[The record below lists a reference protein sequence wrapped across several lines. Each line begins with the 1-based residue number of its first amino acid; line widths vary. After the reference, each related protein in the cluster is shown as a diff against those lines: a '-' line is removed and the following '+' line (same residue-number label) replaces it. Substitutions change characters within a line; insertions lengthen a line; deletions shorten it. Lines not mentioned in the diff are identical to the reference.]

1 MDWAVGI
8 IVLMAKWTIGQKN
21 RWGWIMNITA
31 DVLMTILAVR
41 NPEIRGFLIITIPSI
56 IISSQNFISWSK

>member
-56 IISSQNFISWSK
+56 IISTRNFISWSK